1 MKSFLNFLSEAPS
14 QPAKDAA
21 RKGWKGDGHG
31 NWIDHTGR
39 IVAKTDHGKLKIYD
53 KKEAEEANSKKIGV
67 KQENPKGSIKSNPET
82 ERRIEKEPVKSDT
95 SSKVEPSPIG
105 GSAPPPPPSNADGSP
120 KEGRGNMTIVF
131 GRFNPPTVG
140 HKKLLDTA
148 KKASGGGQLRIYPSR
163 SQDSKKN
170 PLEPEQKVEVMGK
183 MFPDYAT
190 HIVNDPN
197 AKTIFDA
204 LKQAYDDGFNNV
216 KIVVGDDRLS
226 EFDKLS
232 QNYNGK
238 LYNFGN
244 LETISAGERDP
255 DGEDKTTFT
264 ATAGQTTFSLTYTV
278 GYIDVYLNG
287 VRLPESEY
295 MASNGTSVVLDD
307 GAALGD
313 IIDIHGV
320 EGMSA
325 SKMRLAAAENDF
337 DSFRKGIPTSLDD
350 KITKQLFNTVRTQMN
365 VFEGWNLWEIAPK
378 FDWKNLR
385 ENYVSGKIFKVNQL
399 VENLNTG
406 LIGKVMRRGTNY
418 LICVTENNIM
428 FKSWIKDLN
437 EYTEVRMKKRMRD
450 EKHPNTLVGTS
461 GYRKNVQ
468 SSVPGQK
475 KINNFNIKE
484 FLNRYKKKSI

>member
-163 SQDSKKN
+163 YQDSKKN
-170 PLEPEQKVEVMGK
+170 PLEPEQKIEVMGK

-244 LETISAGERDP
+244 LETISAGDRDP
-255 DGEDKTTFT
+255 DGE
-264 ATAGQTTFSLTYTV
+264 
-278 GYIDVYLNG
+278 
-287 VRLPESEY
+287 
-295 MASNGTSVVLDD
+295 
-307 GAALGD
+307 
-313 IIDIHGV
+313 GV

-484 FLNRYKKKSI
+484 FLNRYKKKSV

>member
-255 DGEDKTTFT
+255 DGE
-264 ATAGQTTFSLTYTV
+264 
-278 GYIDVYLNG
+278 
-287 VRLPESEY
+287 
-295 MASNGTSVVLDD
+295 
-307 GAALGD
+307 
-313 IIDIHGV
+313 GV

>member
-163 SQDSKKN
+163 YQDSKKN

-287 VRLPESEY
+287 VRLSESEY
-295 MASNGTSVVLDD
+295 TASNGTSVVLDD

-313 IIDIHGV
+313 IIDILETAYGIGTQGIQGLQGFSHSRTDTSFTATAGQTTFSLTYTVGYIDVYLNGGRLSADEYTASNGSSVVLDVGASVGDIIDITTYTSAGPQGIQGIQGQTGGSAGITVEDEGSALSTTATTLDFVGSGV
-320 EGMSA
+320 VA
-325 SKMRLAAAENDF
+325 SGTGATKTITI
-337 DSFRKGIPTSLDD
+337 SGGGGGIT
-350 KITKQLFNTVRTQMN
+350 
-365 VFEGWNLWEIAPK
+365 
-378 FDWKNLR
+378 
-385 ENYVSGKIFKVNQL
+385 
-399 VENLNTG
+399 
-406 LIGKVMRRGTNY
+406 IGK
-418 LICVTENNIM
+418 
-428 FKSWIKDLN
+428 
-437 EYTEVRMKKRMRD
+437 
-450 EKHPNTLVGTS
+450 
-461 GYRKNVQ
+461 
-468 SSVPGQK
+468 
-475 KINNFNIKE
+475 
-484 FLNRYKKKSI
+484 SIAMTMIFG

>member
-105 GSAPPPPPSNADGSP
+105 GSAPPPPPPSNADGSP

-163 SQDSKKN
+163 YQDSKKN
-170 PLEPEQKVEVMGK
+170 PLEPEQKIEVMGK

-244 LETISAGERDP
+244 LETISAGDRDP
-255 DGEDKTTFT
+255 DGE
-264 ATAGQTTFSLTYTV
+264 
-278 GYIDVYLNG
+278 
-287 VRLPESEY
+287 
-295 MASNGTSVVLDD
+295 
-307 GAALGD
+307 
-313 IIDIHGV
+313 GV

-484 FLNRYKKKSI
+484 FLNRYKKKSV

>member
-1 MKSFLNFLSEAPS
+1 MKSFLNFLSEALS

-163 SQDSKKN
+163 YQDSKKN

-255 DGEDKTTFT
+255 DGE
-264 ATAGQTTFSLTYTV
+264 
-278 GYIDVYLNG
+278 
-287 VRLPESEY
+287 
-295 MASNGTSVVLDD
+295 
-307 GAALGD
+307 
-313 IIDIHGV
+313 GV

>member
-105 GSAPPPPPSNADGSP
+105 GAAPLPPSNADGSP

-163 SQDSKKN
+163 YQDSKKN

-183 MFPDYAT
+183 MFPDYAN
-190 HIVNDPN
+190 HIVDDPN

-232 QNYNGK
+232 KNYNGK

-255 DGEDKTTFT
+255 DGE
-264 ATAGQTTFSLTYTV
+264 
-278 GYIDVYLNG
+278 
-287 VRLPESEY
+287 
-295 MASNGTSVVLDD
+295 
-307 GAALGD
+307 
-313 IIDIHGV
+313 GV

>member
-67 KQENPKGSIKSNPET
+67 KQNPKGSIKSNPET

-105 GSAPPPPPSNADGSP
+105 GSAPPPPPPSNADGSP

-190 HIVNDPN
+190 HIVDDPN

-216 KIVVGDDRLS
+216 KIVVGDDRIS

-255 DGEDKTTFT
+255 DGE
-264 ATAGQTTFSLTYTV
+264 
-278 GYIDVYLNG
+278 
-287 VRLPESEY
+287 
-295 MASNGTSVVLDD
+295 
-307 GAALGD
+307 
-313 IIDIHGV
+313 GV

>member
-31 NWIDHTGR
+31 NWTDHTGK

-255 DGEDKTTFT
+255 DGE
-264 ATAGQTTFSLTYTV
+264 
-278 GYIDVYLNG
+278 
-287 VRLPESEY
+287 
-295 MASNGTSVVLDD
+295 
-307 GAALGD
+307 
-313 IIDIHGV
+313 GV